1 MRLLEF
7 FYSLNAAISRNLRA
21 GRLCAIKGAQRA
33 AHNWTARKLSSCMAL
48 LDAFSLYLLPILLN
62 YGRSKRP
69 VLYFNIPRYLNET
82 NHRRI
87 LDSMGRTHLLK
98 PWNDNA

>member
-1 MRLLEF
+1 MRWRF
-7 FYSLNAAISRNLRA
+7 VCDNASLRA
-21 GRLCAIKGAQRA
+21 CTQID
-33 AHNWTARKLSSCMAL
+33 TAYTVGCMAL
-48 LDAFSLYLLPILLN
+48 LDAFSLYLLPIHLN

-69 VLYFNIPRYLNET
+69 VLTFNIPRYLNET

>member
-48 LDAFSLYLLPILLN
+48 LDAFSLCLLPIHLN
-62 YGRSKRP
+62 YGRSKLPAR
-69 VLYFNIPRYLNET
+69 
-82 NHRRI
+82 
-87 LDSMGRTHLLK
+87 
-98 PWNDNA
+98 